1 MSNNND
7 HNKTEKLKQKLLR
20 SVGAAI
26 ADFNMIEDG
35 DRVMVCLSGGKDSY
49 TLLTLLMDLQRRAPV
64 RFELLAVNLDQKQPG
79 FPEHV
84 LPQYLASIDVP
95 FRIIEKDTY
104 SIVKSLVPEGKTTC
118 SICSRLRRGILYN
131 TAVEEGCTK
140 IALGHHADD
149 ILETFLLNLF
159 FSGSLKAMPPAL
171 RSNDGRNM
179 VIRPLA
185 YSWERDISAFAETQP
200 FPIIP
205 CDLCGSQENLKRK
218 RVKRLIGELETEIPN
233 LRSSMLRAVSNVHPS
248 QLMDR
253 RLFDFGSLASSTA
266 SLADE
271 LDAAAGVH
279 GHASAL
285 VPVTLNIAN

>member
-1 MSNNND
+1 MTK
-7 HNKTEKLKQKLLR
+7 KTDQPKLKQRLLKAA
-20 SVGAAI
+20 GAAI
-26 ADFNMIEDG
+26 GDFNMIEDG
-35 DRVMVCLSGGKDSY
+35 DRVMVCLSGGKDSF
-49 TLLTLLMDLQRRAPV
+49 TMLTLLMDLQRRAPV
-64 RFELLAVNLDQKQPG
+64 RFDLLAVNLDQKQPG

-84 LPQYLASIDVP
+84 LPEYLASIGVP

-104 SIVKSLVPEGKTTC
+104 SIVRSLVPEGKTTC
-118 SICSRLRRGILYN
+118 SVCSRLRRGILYN

-171 RSNDGRNM
+171 RSDDGRNM

-185 YSWERDISAFAETQP
+185 YAWESEVEAFAATQN

-218 RVKRLIGELETEIPN
+218 RVKRLINELEIEIPQ
-233 LRSSMLRAVSNVHPS
+233 LRSSMLRAVANVHPS

-253 RLFDFGSLASSTA
+253 RLFDFGSLSNATA
-266 SLADE
+266 NLADE
-271 LDAAAGVH
+271 LDRAIGA
-279 GHASAL
+279 HADSSAQTL
-285 VPVTLNIAN
+285 VPVNFNAAC